1 MVKLSY
7 NERLNRLI
15 KMISLSE
22 DIVGNLQIEIDNQK
36 SMLDFWA
43 WLKTMITNLEPP
55 YNKMRNIQDFESMFL
70 EYWNES
76 NGIVTSLFWE
86 TIKNNGIDI
95 ERKNLIQNIL
105 KKKKIAN
112 MTEYDRVVDYIS
124 SETPLDEQKKLE
136 KYIGVYLEKY
146 NKPKK

>member
-15 KMISLSE
+15 KMISLAE
-22 DIVGNLQIEIDNQK
+22 NIVGNLQIEIDNQK

-55 YNKMRNIQDFESMFL
+55 YNKMKNIQDCESMFL

-76 NGIVTSLFWE
+76 NGMVTSLFWE

-105 KKKKIAN
+105 KKKKITN
-112 MTEYDRVVDYIS
+112 MNEYDRVVDYIS
-124 SETPLDEQKKLE
+124 SETPLDEQEKLE
-136 KYIGVYLEKY
+136 KYIGVYLERY
-146 NKPKK
+146 NKSKK

>member
-15 KMISLSE
+15 KMISLAE
-22 DIVGNLQIEIDNQK
+22 NIVGNLQIEIDNQK

-76 NGIVTSLFWE
+76 NGMVTSLFWE
-86 TIKNNGIDI
+86 AIKANGIDI
-95 ERKNLIQNIL
+95 ERKNLIQNVL
-105 KKKKIAN
+105 KKRKITN
-112 MTEYDRVVDYIS
+112 MMEYDRVVDYIS
-124 SETPLDEQKKLE
+124 SETPLDEQEKLE

-146 NKPKK
+146 NKSKK